1 MDEKSPWITI
11 FRRES
16 EHARTAHF
24 QVTLVDRDLHGDFL
38 VSTMAFGLEA
48 SSSVTQVLFFKVKKS
63 KAKLKH
69 YSGKVT
75 IDAVVLEEVRD
86 ELQAKLKAH
95 AQSYI
100 AALPPFA

>member
-1 MDEKSPWITI
+1 M
-11 FRRES
+11 
-16 EHARTAHF
+16 
-24 QVTLVDRDLHGDFL
+24 
-38 VSTMAFGLEA
+38 
-48 SSSVTQVLFFKVKKS
+48 LFFKVKKS